1 MSLETIELWHQR
13 ARPEPTAENLNVQL
27 GCHLEEIVEMFDAL
41 KFKHF
46 DWSAMQHSLKLLAD
60 ALKNGSE
67 KAEVVDRR
75 EMLDALADQIVT
87 AVGVGHCADM
97 DVPMAC
103 VRVDASNWSKYD
115 NHGQPLFK
123 PNGKIDKGPDYQP
136 SVLDGLF

>member
-13 ARPEPTAENLNVQL
+13 ARPEPTAEDLNVQL

-67 KAEVVDRR
+67 KVTILDRR
-75 EMLDALADQIVT
+75 ELLDALADQIVT

-97 DVPMAC
+97 NVPAAAG
-103 VRVDASNWSKYD
+103 RVDFSNWSKYD
-115 NHGQPLFK
+115 TRGQPLFK
-123 PNGKIDKGPDYQP
+123 PNGKIDRGPDYKP
-136 SVLDGLF
+136 PVLDGLF